1 MRTLWQHRFRF
12 LLPPTSALHRCA
24 HPAVLIS
31 SVTGKNNIALRLM
44 RDLPW
49 EDTDALIPM
58 PSKWDFVLVCDDHKS
73 SSKKRRKEEEFLEEL
88 HKKGF
93 IIKTIKDK
101 KIFHGLRAPSAVV
114 RKYNFLLSN
123 PDSEQEGLSAQP
135 EEEQQQEITSIRI
148 RIVHFILQTTEI
160 SSKQN
165 FQDLKR
171 ENVFETAFPL
181 HEKEKLDTFLKI
193 NWRSIR
199 GKLLVKDLRMYF
211 GEKVALY
218 FAWLHWYTYV
228 LLIAAVPGIILVI
241 YGFISFNSSQVS
253 QEICAAKTTIMCPLC
268 DQKCPFWPLSDTC
281 TYAKLTHL
289 FDNEGTVLFAIFMAL
304 WATVYL
310 ELWKRQRAK
319 VVSEWN
325 LYSWDDEKEEVAM
338 ELISNPDR
346 EIRKYQ
352 HSYVRTTVVL
362 ILFALMMCVL
372 IGIAQGIVVYR
383 VMVTVLFAQS
393 NSEFFRDR
401 ATTMAV
407 VTGAVLHYLSIVIMS
422 KVNQRV
428 AGFLC
433 DLEKPRTFS
442 ERENNFTVKIFTL
455 QFFTHFSSL
464 IYVAFFLGRING
476 HPGNYVRVAGKWR
489 LEECHPSG
497 CLLDLFIQMAIIMIL
512 KQTLSHLQEY
522 LLPWIKYQC
531 RKLCAKPCHHSKIH
545 VEESAQ
551 DKCKEDW
558 LWNYQ
563 LNEVD
568 DFSLFNEYLEMMIQ
582 YSFTTIFVA
591 AFPLAPL
598 LAFINNLIEI
608 RYDAVKMV
616 KLQRRMV
623 PRKAKDIGIWL
634 QVLEAIGILAVIANG
649 LVISITSDFIP
660 MQVYKYTLG
669 PCIQENYTG
678 IDCLT
683 GYVNHSLSVFSIQ
696 DFENRNELLEFIDST
711 GNKITHCRYRDYRN
725 SDDYSYSVEFWHV
738 FAARL
743 VFLILFEHVAL
754 CIKLIAAWFVPD
766 VPRRVKNLHLKDKCE
781 KLQKLLREFD
791 DSTEV

>member
-1 MRTLWQHRFRF
+1 M
-12 LLPPTSALHRCA
+12 
-24 HPAVLIS
+24 
-31 SVTGKNNIALRLM
+31 K
-44 RDLPW
+44 
-49 EDTDALIPM
+49 
-58 PSKWDFVLVCDDHKS
+58 
-73 SSKKRRKEEEFLEEL
+73 
-88 HKKGF
+88 
-93 IIKTIKDK
+93 
-101 KIFHGLRAPSAVV
+101 
-114 RKYNFLLSN
+114 
-123 PDSEQEGLSAQP
+123 
-135 EEEQQQEITSIRI
+135 
-148 RIVHFILQTTEI
+148 
-160 SSKQN
+160 
-165 FQDLKR
+165 

-181 HEKEKLDTFLKI
+181 HEKEKLDIFLKI

-199 GKLLVKDLRMYF
+199 CKQLVEEIRMYF
-211 GEKVALY
+211 GEKIALY

-228 LLIAAVPGIILVI
+228 LLIATVPGIILVI
-241 YGFISFNSSQVS
+241 YGFMSFNSGQVS
-253 QEICAAKTTIMCPLC
+253 QEICTANTTIMCPLC

-281 TYAKLTHL
+281 TYAKFTHS

-325 LYSWDDEKEEVAM
+325 LHWWDEEKDDVAL

-352 HSYVRTTVVL
+352 HSYVRTTIVL
-362 ILFALMMCVL
+362 ILFALMICIL
-372 IGIAQGIVVYR
+372 IGIAQAIVVYR
-383 VMVTVLFAQS
+383 VMVTVLFAHS
-393 NSEFFRDR
+393 SSGFFRER
-401 ATTMAV
+401 ATIMAV

-422 KVNQRV
+422 KVNRHV
-428 AGFLC
+428 AVFLC

-455 QFFTHFSSL
+455 QFVTHFSSL
-464 IYVAFFLGRING
+464 IYIAFFLGRING
-476 HPGNYVRVAGKWR
+476 RPGNYVRVAGKWR
-489 LEECHPSG
+489 LEDCHPSG
-497 CLLDLFIQMAIIMIL
+497 CLLDLFIQMAIIMAL
-512 KQTLSHLQEY
+512 KQTLNQLQEY
-522 LLPWIKYQC
+522 LVPWIIYQF
-531 RKLCAKPCHHSKIH
+531 RKHCAKPKHHRQIH
-545 VEESAQ
+545 TEESAQ
-551 DKCKEDW
+551 DQCKEDW

-563 LNEVD
+563 LNEVNS
-568 DFSLFNEYLEMMIQ
+568 FSLFNEFLEMMIQ

-598 LAFINNLIEI
+598 LAFLNNLIEI

-634 QVLEAIGILAVIANG
+634 QVLEAIGMLAVIANG

-669 PCIQENYTG
+669 PCVQENYTG

-696 DFENRNELLEFIDST
+696 DFKNRNDLSDLKDSM

-725 SDDYSYSVEFWHV
+725 SDDYSYSVMFWHV

-743 VFLILFEHVAL
+743 VFLIVFEHVAL

-766 VPRRVKNLHLKDKCE
+766 VPRRVKNLYLKEKCDR
-781 KLQKLLREFD
+781 LQRQLSEMD

>member
-1 MRTLWQHRFRF
+1 MQ
-12 LLPPTSALHRCA
+12 
-24 HPAVLIS
+24 
-31 SVTGKNNIALRLM
+31 NNIALIPL
-44 RDLPW
+44 RDHPS

-58 PSKWDFVLVCDDHKS
+58 PNKWDFVLVCDDHKS
-73 SSKKRRKEEEFLEEL
+73 SINKRNKKEEFLEEL
-88 HKKGF
+88 RKKGF

-101 KIFHGLRAPSAVV
+101 KLFYGIRAPSAVI
-114 RKYNFLLSN
+114 RKYKFLMGNSDYDL
-123 PDSEQEGLSAQP
+123 EGLSAQP
-135 EEEQQQEITSIRI
+135 EEQQEEMTCTRI
-148 RIVHFILQTTEI
+148 RIVNFILYSTKI

-165 FQDLKR
+165 FQDLMK

-181 HEKEKLDTFLKI
+181 HEREKLDTFLKI
-193 NWRSIR
+193 NWRSIYYN
-199 GKLLVKDLRMYF
+199 GLIKELRMYF

-218 FAWLHWYTYV
+218 FAWLQWYTYV
-228 LLIAAVPGIILVI
+228 LLVAAVPGIILVI
-241 YGFISFNSSQVS
+241 YGFISFNSSPIS
-253 QEICAAKTTIMCPLC
+253 QEICAANTTIMCPLC

-281 TYAKLTHL
+281 TYAKFTHL

-325 LYSWDDEKEEVAM
+325 LYLWDEEKDDVAM
-338 ELISNPDR
+338 ELISNPDH
-346 EIRKYQ
+346 EIRTYQ
-352 HSYVRTTVVL
+352 HSYVRTTIVL
-362 ILFALMMCVL
+362 ILFALMICIL
-372 IGIAQGIVVYR
+372 IGIAQAIVVYR

-393 NSEFFRDR
+393 NSEFFRER

-407 VTGAVLHYLSIVIMS
+407 VTGAVLHYMSIVTMS
-422 KVNQRV
+422 KVNKHV
-428 AGFLC
+428 AVFLC
-433 DLEKPRTFS
+433 DLEKPRTLS
-442 ERENNFTVKIFTL
+442 ERENNLTVKIFTL
-455 QFFTHFSSL
+455 QFVTHFSSL
-464 IYVAFFLGRING
+464 IYIAFFLGRING
-476 HPGNYVRVAGKWR
+476 RPGNYVRVAGKWR

-497 CLLDLFIQMAIIMIL
+497 CLLDLFLQMAIIMTL
-512 KQTLSHLQEY
+512 KQTLNNLEEY
-522 LLPWIKYQC
+522 LLPWIKYQF
-531 RKLCAKPCHHSKIH
+531 RKLCAKPRHHSKIH
-545 VEESAQ
+545 MEESAQ
-551 DKCKEDW
+551 DQCKEDW

-568 DFSLFNEYLEMMIQ
+568 IFSLFNEFLEMTIQ

-591 AFPLAPL
+591 SFPLAPL
-598 LAFINNLIEI
+598 LAFFNNLIEI
-608 RYDAVKMV
+608 RCDAIKMV

-634 QVLEAIGILAVIANG
+634 QILEAIGILAVIANG

-669 PCIQENYTG
+669 PCVRENYTG
-678 IDCLT
+678 INCLT
-683 GYVNHSLSVFSIQ
+683 GYVHHSLSVFSVQ
-696 DFENRNELLEFIDST
+696 DLKNRNDLSDLKDST

-725 SDDYSYSVEFWHV
+725 SDDYSYTVEFWHV

-766 VPRRVKNLHLKDKCE
+766 VPRRIKNLHLKHKE
-781 KLQKLLREFD
+781 RRLRNQLSEMD

>member
-1 MRTLWQHRFRF
+1 MQ
-12 LLPPTSALHRCA
+12 
-24 HPAVLIS
+24 
-31 SVTGKNNIALRLM
+31 NNIALKPM
-44 RDLPW
+44 RDHP
-49 EDTDALIPM
+49 EYTEALIPM
-58 PSKWDFVLVCDDHKS
+58 PNKWDFVLVCDYHQS
-73 SSKKRRKEEEFLEEL
+73 LSQNRKKEEFLDEL
-88 HKKGF
+88 RKKGF

-101 KIFHGLRAPSAVV
+101 KQFHGIRAPSAVI
-114 RKYNFLLSN
+114 RKYNWLFGN
-123 PDSEQEGLSAQP
+123 PHYELESLIIQP
-135 EEEQQQEITSIRI
+135 EEQQEEMTCTRI
-148 RIVHFILQTTEI
+148 RIVNFILHTTKI
-160 SSKQN
+160 SSKQKL
-165 FQDLKR
+165 QDLMK

-193 NWRSIR
+193 NWRTVHCKHLIEE
-199 GKLLVKDLRMYF
+199 LRMYF

-218 FAWLHWYTYV
+218 FAWLRWYTYV

-241 YGFISFNSSQVS
+241 YGFMNFNSSQVS
-253 QEICAAKTTIMCPLC
+253 KEICAANTTIMCPLC

-281 TYAKLTHL
+281 TYAKVTHL
-289 FDNEGTVLFAIFMAL
+289 FDNEGTVLFAVFMAL

-319 VVSEWN
+319 VISEWN
-325 LYSWDDEKEEVAM
+325 LYSWDEEEDDVALA
-338 ELISNPDR
+338 LISNPNCD
-346 EIRKYQ
+346 IQKHQ
-352 HSYVRTTVVL
+352 HSYVHNTIVL
-362 ILFALMMCVL
+362 ILFTLMICIL
-372 IGIAQGIVVYR
+372 IGIAQAIIVCR

-393 NSEFFRDR
+393 NSEFFQDR
-401 ATTMAV
+401 ASILAV
-407 VTGAVLHYLSIVIMS
+407 IMGAVLHYLSIITLT
-422 KVNQRV
+422 KVNRHV
-428 AGFLC
+428 AVFLC
-433 DLEKPRTFS
+433 DLEKPRTFC
-442 ERENNFTVKIFTL
+442 ERENNLAVKIFTL
-455 QFFTHFSSL
+455 QFFTHFSSI

-476 HPGNYVRVAGKWR
+476 HPGNYVRIAGKWR

-497 CLLDLFIQMAIIMIL
+497 CLLDLFIQMAIIMTL
-512 KQTLSHLQEY
+512 KQTLSHLHEY
-522 LLPWIKYQC
+522 LLPWTMYQC
-531 RKLCAKPCHHSKIH
+531 RKLCAKPKHHSKIH
-545 VEESAQ
+545 MEESAQ
-551 DKCKEDW
+551 DQCKEDW
-558 LWNYQ
+558 LWNYE
-563 LNEVD
+563 LNEVTLY
-568 DFSLFNEYLEMMIQ
+568 SLFNEFLEMMIQ

-598 LAFINNLIEI
+598 LAFFSNIIEI

-660 MQVYKYTLG
+660 MQVYKYTVG
-669 PCIQENYTG
+669 PCMQENYTG

-683 GYVNHSLSVFSIQ
+683 GYVNHSLSVFFTQ
-696 DFENRNELLEFIDST
+696 DLKNHNALSDLQDT
-711 GNKITHCRYRDYRN
+711 VGNKITHCRYRDYRN

-766 VPRRVKNLHLKDKCE
+766 VPRRIKNLHLNKKHDSIKKQLSE
-781 KLQKLLREFD
+781 MD

>member
-1 MRTLWQHRFRF
+1 MQDN
-12 LLPPTSALHRCA
+12 
-24 HPAVLIS
+24 
-31 SVTGKNNIALRLM
+31 SVWVPM
-44 RDLPW
+44 RDHPS
-49 EDTDALIPM
+49 EDVDALIPPSQM
-58 PSKWDFVLVCDDHKS
+58 PNKWDFVLVCDDHKPLS
-73 SSKKRRKEEEFLEEL
+73 TKKSKEEEFLEEL
-88 HKKGF
+88 RKKKL
-93 IIKTIKDK
+93 IVETIKDK
-101 KIFHGLRAPSAVV
+101 KLFHGIRAQSSIIQ
-114 RKYNFLLSN
+114 KYKCLLSD
-123 PDSEQEGLSAQP
+123 PDYELDYLNTQP
-135 EEEQQQEITSIRI
+135 EDEQQGMTCTRI
-148 RIVHFILQTTEI
+148 RIVNFILQNTDI

-165 FQDLKR
+165 FQDLMK

-181 HEKEKLDTFLKI
+181 HERKKNDTFLKI
-193 NWRSIR
+193 NWRSIHNTH
-199 GKLLVKDLRMYF
+199 LIEELRMYS

-218 FAWLHWYTYV
+218 FAWLSWYTYV

-241 YGFISFNSSQVS
+241 YGFMSFNSSQVS
-253 QEICAAKTTIMCPLC
+253 QEICAANTTIMCPLC

-289 FDNEGTVLFAIFMAL
+289 FDNEGTVLFAIFMAV

-325 LYSWDDEKEEVAM
+325 LYWWDEEKDDLAM
-338 ELISNPDR
+338 ELISNPKGR
-346 EIRKYQ
+346 EIRMYQ
-352 HSYVRTTVVL
+352 HSYVRTTIVL
-362 ILFALMMCVL
+362 ILFTLMICVL
-372 IGIAQGIVVYR
+372 IGIAHAIVLYR
-383 VMVTVLFAQS
+383 VVVTVLFAQS
-393 NSEFFRDR
+393 NSGFFRER

-407 VTGAVLHYLSIVIMS
+407 VTGAVLHYLSIIIMS
-422 KVNQRV
+422 KVNRHV
-428 AGFLC
+428 AVFLC

-442 ERENNFTVKIFTL
+442 ERENNFTVKIFIL

-497 CLLDLFIQMAIIMIL
+497 CLLDLFIQMAIIMTL

-522 LLPWIKYQC
+522 LLPWIKCQC
-531 RKLCAKPCHHSKIH
+531 RKLCAKPKSHSRVH
-545 VEESAQ
+545 MEESAQ
-551 DKCKEDW
+551 NQCKDEW
-558 LWNYQ
+558 LQNYQ

-568 DFSLFNEYLEMMIQ
+568 IFSLFNEFLEMMIQ

-598 LAFINNLIEI
+598 LAFFNNLIEI
-608 RYDAVKMV
+608 RYDAVKMA

-634 QVLEAIGILAVIANG
+634 QVVEAIGILAVIANG

-660 MQVYKYTLG
+660 MQVYKYTRG
-669 PCIQENYTG
+669 PCMQKNYTG
-678 IDCLT
+678 IDCFT

-696 DFENRNELLEFIDST
+696 DFENRDELPVLKDSM

-743 VFLILFEHVAL
+743 SFLIVFEHVAL

-766 VPRRVKNLHLKDKCE
+766 VPRRIKNLHLKQKCE
-781 KLQKLLREFD
+781 RLRKQLSEMD
-791 DSTEV
+791 NSTEV

>member
-1 MRTLWQHRFRF
+1 
-12 LLPPTSALHRCA
+12 
-24 HPAVLIS
+24 
-31 SVTGKNNIALRLM
+31 
-44 RDLPW
+44 
-49 EDTDALIPM
+49 M
-58 PSKWDFVLVCDDHKS
+58 PDKWDFVLVCDDHKS
-73 SSKKRRKEEEFLEEL
+73 FSKRIKREEFLQEL
-88 HKKGF
+88 RKKGF
-93 IIKTIKDK
+93 LTKTIKDK
-101 KIFHGLRAPSAVV
+101 KIFHGICAPSAVI
-114 RKYNFLLSN
+114 RKYNRLLGN
-123 PDSEQEGLSAQP
+123 PDYEKEGLTTQP
-135 EEEQQQEITSIRI
+135 KEQHQETTCTRI
-148 RIVHFILQTTEI
+148 RIVNFILQSTEI

-165 FQDLKR
+165 FQDLVK

-181 HEKEKLDTFLKI
+181 HEKEKLDIFRKI
-193 NWRSIR
+193 NWRSIHS
-199 GKLLVKDLRMYF
+199 KLLIEELRMYF

-218 FAWLHWYTYV
+218 FAWLRWYTYV

-241 YGFISFNSSQVS
+241 YGFMSFNSSQVS
-253 QEICAAKTTIMCPLC
+253 QEICTANTTIMCPLC

-281 TYAKLTHL
+281 TYAKVTHL

-325 LYSWDDEKEEVAM
+325 LYWWDEEEDDVAM
-338 ELISNPDR
+338 ELISNQDR
-346 EIRKYQ
+346 EIRMHQ
-352 HSYVRTTVVL
+352 HSYVRTTIVL
-362 ILFALMMCVL
+362 ILFAFMICIL
-372 IGIAQGIVVYR
+372 IGIALAIVVYR
-383 VMVTVLFAQS
+383 VVVTVLFTQS
-393 NSEFFRDR
+393 GFGFFQER

-407 VTGAVLHYLSIVIMS
+407 LTGAVLHYLSIIIMT
-422 KVNQRV
+422 KVNRHV
-428 AGFLC
+428 AVFLC

-455 QFFTHFSSL
+455 QFITHFSSL
-464 IYVAFFLGRING
+464 IYIAFFLGRING
-476 HPGNYVRVAGKWR
+476 RPGNYVRVAGKWR

-497 CLLDLFIQMAIIMIL
+497 CLLDLFIQMATIMGL
-512 KQTLSHLQEY
+512 KQTLSHFHEY
-522 LLPWIKYQC
+522 LLPWINNQC
-531 RKLCAKPCHHSKIH
+531 RSLCAKPNHHSKIH
-545 VEESAQ
+545 TEESAQ
-551 DKCKEDW
+551 DDCKEDW
-558 LWNYQ
+558 LQNYQ
-563 LNEVD
+563 LNEVNI
-568 DFSLFNEYLEMMIQ
+568 FSLFNEFLEMVIQ

-598 LAFINNLIEI
+598 LAFFNNLIEI

-669 PCIQENYTG
+669 PCTQENYTG
-678 IDCLT
+678 IDCLR

-696 DFENRNELLEFIDST
+696 DFKNHIDLPDVKDSM
-711 GNKITHCRYRDYRN
+711 GNILTHCRYRDYRN

-738 FAARL
+738 FTARL

-766 VPRRVKNLHLKDKCE
+766 VPRKIKNLHLKVKRDR
-781 KLQKLLREFD
+781 LQKKLSEMD
-791 DSTEV
+791 DSTDV